1 MVARF
6 EVGQRPLNVQRNTIL
21 RRHKTKRCEAPL
33 ASNGEPPS
41 WVFNCS

>member
-21 RRHKTKRCEAPL
+21 RRHKTKRCEAPQ
-33 ASNGEPPS
+33 ASYGELPIMGI
-41 WVFNCS
+41 